1 MFPALKKTLCTVWQV
16 ALLSLWWWC
25 AQALCERFMPV
36 LPGGVLGLVLLFLV
50 LQAKWLPVSWVEQ
63 GSRWLLAEMLLFF
76 IPAVV
81 AVVQFT
87 ALFEQN
93 GIRIM
98 AVIVLSTACVMLST
112 ALVVDRCYRLL
123 RFRHLRAKREEGA
136 LCLR

>member
-16 ALLSLWWWC
+16 ILLSLCWWC
-25 AQALCERFMPV
+25 AQILCERFMPA
-36 LPGGVLGLVLLFLV
+36 LPGGVLGLVLLYLA
-50 LQAKWLPVSWVEQ
+50 LQGKWLPVSWVEQ

-81 AVVQFT
+81 AVVKFT

-93 GIRIM
+93 GVRIM

-123 RFRHLRAKREEGA
+123 RFKRLRAKRMEAA

>member
-1 MFPALKKTLCTVWQV
+1 MPA
-16 ALLSLWWWC
+16 
-25 AQALCERFMPV
+25 
-36 LPGGVLGLVLLFLV
+36 LPGGVLGLVLLYLA
-50 LQAKWLPVSWVEQ
+50 LQGKWLPVSWVEQ

-81 AVVQFT
+81 AVVKFT

-93 GIRIM
+93 GVRIM

-123 RFRHLRAKREEGA
+123 RFKRLRAKRMEAA